1 MKIYVVFLL
10 LLASLAVNA
19 QSNAGTSIVV
29 QKVDS
34 VQMDRLIQ
42 IEDNLT
48 SFHHANRTSQ
58 LFIFAGSALTVAGV
72 ILSSSSSEPNV
83 LPLFGGISS
92 IIGGAIYLDSYKY
105 LNINKN
111 KNRKKKVTSIKN
123 DFY

>member
-19 QSNAGTSIVV
+19 QSNAGTSVVV

-34 VQMDRLIQ
+34 VQMDRLIT
-42 IEDNLT
+42 IENNLT

-58 LFIFAGSALTVAGV
+58 FFIFAGSALTVTGAL
-72 ILSSSSSEPNV
+72 LSSSSSEPNV
-83 LPLFGGISS
+83 LPLFGVISS
-92 IIGGAIYLDSYKY
+92 LIGGVIYLDSYKY

-111 KNRKKKVTSIKN
+111 KKKVATSIKN